1 MNTPLPNK
9 RDCHT
14 RENQKP
20 SNWNELH
27 TDEETLQLTNKCDT
41 TRNRIV
47 TVTGSQTG
55 ASHTR
60 LVSTRLEFLT
70 GLRRAASM
78 LTCHLGVIAGH
89 QRRYVRKACHPASI
103 MCRRSRSAI
112 MRHVAAAVSK
122 ISRAPDWRNC
132 RALRRRAVAELVGV
146 MR

>member
-20 SNWNELH
+20 SNWNEFH
-27 TDEETLQLTNKCDT
+27 TDEEPMQLTNKCDT
-41 TRNRIV
+41 TKSRIV

-70 GLRRAASM
+70 GLSRAASM
-78 LTCHLGVIAGH
+78 FTCYLGVIAGH

-103 MCRRSRSAI
+103 MFRRSRSAI
-112 MRHVAAAVSK
+112 MRHVAAAASK
-122 ISRAPDWRNC
+122 IFPGARLEKL

-146 MR
+146 MH